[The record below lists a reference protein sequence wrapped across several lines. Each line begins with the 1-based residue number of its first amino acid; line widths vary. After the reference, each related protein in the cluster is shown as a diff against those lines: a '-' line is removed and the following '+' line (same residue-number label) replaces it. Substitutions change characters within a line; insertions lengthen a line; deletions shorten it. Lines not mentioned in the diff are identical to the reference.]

1 MNQDHE
7 QNLNTAQNI
16 VTEYGHLL
24 AQLDSNSY
32 AHPLSRLPYDKDEIK
47 SAIHLLLWELHGQN
61 QNISN
66 SLAQSYVYL
75 AQFID
80 DTEAET
86 VSRGQAVLQSGF
98 AWNEAY
104 VLRAFLQY
112 NPCFEIML
120 FNSMMGFEERA
131 FLEQR
136 MPRFLENTGG
146 SLWLRKTKAQ
156 PGA

>member
-7 QNLNTAQNI
+7 QNLQAAQDI

-86 VSRGQAVLQSGF
+86 VARGQAVLQSSDLDP
-98 AWNEAY
+98 AELIYADQAVVIINRIKVEMEN
-104 VLRAFLQY
+104 LMQDIKTFL
-112 NPCFEIML
+112 P
-120 FNSMMGFEERA
+120 
-131 FLEQR
+131 
-136 MPRFLENTGG
+136 
-146 SLWLRKTKAQ
+146 
-156 PGA
+156 

>member
-86 VSRGQAVLQSGF
+86 VARGQAVLQSSDLDPEELIY
-98 AWNEAY
+98 ADQAVVIINRIKVEMEN
-104 VLRAFLQY
+104 LMQDIKTFL
-112 NPCFEIML
+112 P
-120 FNSMMGFEERA
+120 
-131 FLEQR
+131 
-136 MPRFLENTGG
+136 
-146 SLWLRKTKAQ
+146 
-156 PGA
+156 

>member
-7 QNLNTAQNI
+7 QNLQTAQDI

-24 AQLDSNSY
+24 AQLDSTSY

-61 QNISN
+61 QSISN

-75 AQFID
+75 AQFVD

-86 VSRGQAVLQSGF
+86 VARGQAVLQSSDLDPEELIY
-98 AWNEAY
+98 ADQAVVIINRIKVEMEN
-104 VLRAFLQY
+104 LIQDIKTFL
-112 NPCFEIML
+112 P
-120 FNSMMGFEERA
+120 
-131 FLEQR
+131 
-136 MPRFLENTGG
+136 
-146 SLWLRKTKAQ
+146 
-156 PGA
+156 

>member
-7 QNLNTAQNI
+7 QNLQNAQNI

-61 QNISN
+61 QDVSN

-80 DTEAET
+80 DGEAET
-86 VSRGQAVLQSGF
+86 VARGQAVLQSSDLDPEELLY
-98 AWNEAY
+98 ADQAAVILNRIKAEMEN
-104 VLRAFLQY
+104 LMQDIKTFL
-112 NPCFEIML
+112 P
-120 FNSMMGFEERA
+120 
-131 FLEQR
+131 
-136 MPRFLENTGG
+136 
-146 SLWLRKTKAQ
+146 
-156 PGA
+156 

>member
-7 QNLNTAQNI
+7 QNLQAAQDI

-32 AHPLSRLPYDKDEIK
+32 AHPLSRLPYDKDAIK

-86 VSRGQAVLQSGF
+86 VARGQAELESSD
-98 AWNEAY
+98 
-104 VLRAFLQY
+104 LD
-112 NPCFEIML
+112 P
-120 FNSMMGFEERA
+120 EERIYA
-131 FLEQR
+131 DQAVFIINRIKVEMENLMQDIKTFL
-136 MPRFLENTGG
+136 P
-146 SLWLRKTKAQ
+146 
-156 PGA
+156 

>member
-1 MNQDHE
+1 VNQDHE
-7 QNLNTAQNI
+7 QNLNTAQDI

-24 AQLDSNSY
+24 AQLDSDSY

-86 VSRGQAVLQSGF
+86 VARGQAVLQSSDLDPEELIY
-98 AWNEAY
+98 ADQAVVIINRIKVEMEN
-104 VLRAFLQY
+104 LMQDIKTFL
-112 NPCFEIML
+112 P
-120 FNSMMGFEERA
+120 
-131 FLEQR
+131 
-136 MPRFLENTGG
+136 
-146 SLWLRKTKAQ
+146 
-156 PGA
+156 

>member
-1 MNQDHE
+1 VNQDHE

-86 VSRGQAVLQSGF
+86 VSRGQAVLQSSDLDPEELIY
-98 AWNEAY
+98 ADQAVVIINRIKVEMEN
-104 VLRAFLQY
+104 LIQDIKTFL
-112 NPCFEIML
+112 P
-120 FNSMMGFEERA
+120 
-131 FLEQR
+131 
-136 MPRFLENTGG
+136 
-146 SLWLRKTKAQ
+146 
-156 PGA
+156 

>member
-86 VSRGQAVLQSGF
+86 VARGQAVLQSSDLDPEELIY
-98 AWNEAY
+98 ADQAVVIINRIKVEMEN
-104 VLRAFLQY
+104 LIQDIKTFL
-112 NPCFEIML
+112 P
-120 FNSMMGFEERA
+120 
-131 FLEQR
+131 
-136 MPRFLENTGG
+136 
-146 SLWLRKTKAQ
+146 
-156 PGA
+156 

>member
-86 VSRGQAVLQSGF
+86 VSRGQAVLQSSDLDPEELIY
-98 AWNEAY
+98 ADQAVVIINRIKVEMEN
-104 VLRAFLQY
+104 LMQDIKTFL
-112 NPCFEIML
+112 P
-120 FNSMMGFEERA
+120 
-131 FLEQR
+131 
-136 MPRFLENTGG
+136 
-146 SLWLRKTKAQ
+146 
-156 PGA
+156 

>member
-7 QNLNTAQNI
+7 QNLQAAHDI

-61 QNISN
+61 QDISN

-75 AQFID
+75 AQFVD

-86 VSRGQAVLQSGF
+86 VARGQAVLQSSDLDPEELIYADQAVVIINRIKVEMENLMQDLRGF
-98 AWNEAY
+98 
-104 VLRAFLQY
+104 L
-112 NPCFEIML
+112 
-120 FNSMMGFEERA
+120 S
-131 FLEQR
+131 
-136 MPRFLENTGG
+136 
-146 SLWLRKTKAQ
+146 
-156 PGA
+156 

>member
-1 MNQDHE
+1 VNQDHE

-61 QNISN
+61 QNIST

-86 VSRGQAVLQSGF
+86 VARGQAVLQSSDLDPEELIY
-98 AWNEAY
+98 ADQAVVIINRIKVEMEN
-104 VLRAFLQY
+104 LMQDIKTFL
-112 NPCFEIML
+112 P
-120 FNSMMGFEERA
+120 
-131 FLEQR
+131 
-136 MPRFLENTGG
+136 
-146 SLWLRKTKAQ
+146 
-156 PGA
+156 

>member
-7 QNLNTAQNI
+7 QNLNTAQDI

-86 VSRGQAVLQSGF
+86 VARGQAVLQSSDLDPEELIY
-98 AWNEAY
+98 ADQAVVIINRIKVEMEN
-104 VLRAFLQY
+104 LMQDIKTFL
-112 NPCFEIML
+112 P
-120 FNSMMGFEERA
+120 
-131 FLEQR
+131 
-136 MPRFLENTGG
+136 
-146 SLWLRKTKAQ
+146 
-156 PGA
+156 

>member
-86 VSRGQAVLQSGF
+86 VARGQAVLQSSDLDPEELIY
-98 AWNEAY
+98 ADQAVVIINRIKVEMENL
-104 VLRAFLQY
+104 VQDIKTFL
-112 NPCFEIML
+112 P
-120 FNSMMGFEERA
+120 
-131 FLEQR
+131 
-136 MPRFLENTGG
+136 
-146 SLWLRKTKAQ
+146 
-156 PGA
+156 

>member
-61 QNISN
+61 QNIST

-86 VSRGQAVLQSGF
+86 VARGQAVLQSSDLDPEELIY
-98 AWNEAY
+98 ADQAVVIINRIKVEMEN
-104 VLRAFLQY
+104 LMQDIKTFL
-112 NPCFEIML
+112 P
-120 FNSMMGFEERA
+120 
-131 FLEQR
+131 
-136 MPRFLENTGG
+136 
-146 SLWLRKTKAQ
+146 
-156 PGA
+156 

>member
-1 MNQDHE
+1 VNQDHE

-86 VSRGQAVLQSGF
+86 VSRGQAVLQSSDLDPEELIY
-98 AWNEAY
+98 ADQAVVIINRIKVEMEN
-104 VLRAFLQY
+104 LMQDIKTFL
-112 NPCFEIML
+112 P
-120 FNSMMGFEERA
+120 
-131 FLEQR
+131 
-136 MPRFLENTGG
+136 
-146 SLWLRKTKAQ
+146 
-156 PGA
+156 

>member
-1 MNQDHE
+1 VNQDHD
-7 QNLNTAQNI
+7 QNLQAAHDI

-24 AQLDSNSY
+24 AQLESNSY

-75 AQFID
+75 AQFVD

-86 VSRGQAVLQSGF
+86 VARGQAVLQSSDLDPEELIY
-98 AWNEAY
+98 ADQAVVIINRIKVEMEN
-104 VLRAFLQY
+104 LMQDIKTFL
-112 NPCFEIML
+112 P
-120 FNSMMGFEERA
+120 
-131 FLEQR
+131 
-136 MPRFLENTGG
+136 
-146 SLWLRKTKAQ
+146 
-156 PGA
+156 

>member
-86 VSRGQAVLQSGF
+86 VARGQAVLQSSDLDPEELIY
-98 AWNEAY
+98 ADQAVVIINRIKVEMEN
-104 VLRAFLQY
+104 LMEDIKTFL
-112 NPCFEIML
+112 P
-120 FNSMMGFEERA
+120 
-131 FLEQR
+131 
-136 MPRFLENTGG
+136 
-146 SLWLRKTKAQ
+146 
-156 PGA
+156 